1 MNQKYIIDTDIGDDV
16 DDAFAVM
23 LAAKSPMDL
32 IGITTVFRNAKQ
44 RAQMAQYLLRLIGKE
59 NIPVYAGIDKPLLQ
73 RIEYLLPP
81 EMIEEEMKKGY
92 YTLPQYMPE
101 MERENIRE
109 TDAVDYIIEMAK
121 TYGKQLTLVPIG
133 PFTNIAMAIRKAP
146 EIMSRIKEIRII
158 GGNYAEA
165 KPEWNIA
172 CDPESA
178 QIVFTS
184 GIPIVAI
191 GIDTT
196 MRCPLSDEQL
206 DKLHNLGSGS
216 ATLICNMI
224 EKWTAHY
231 SYVRPVMHDPL
242 AVACCM
248 DESIVTFKEMHVKVE
263 LYGEKRW
270 CTVPCETPSLETG
283 TFKVAVDVRPDDF
296 FTIFDTY
303 IFDDK

>member
-1 MNQKYIIDTDIGDDV
+1 MKYIIDTDIGDDV

-23 LAAKSPMDL
+23 LAAKSPMEML
-32 IGITTVFRNAKQ
+32 GITTVFRNAKQ
-44 RAQMAQYLLRLIGKE
+44 RAQMAQYLLRLIGRE
-59 NIPVYAGIDKPLLQ
+59 DLPVYAGVDKPFLQ

-81 EMIEEEMKKGY
+81 EMIEEEMRKGY

-101 MERENIRE
+101 MESEKVKE
-109 TDAVDYIIEMAK
+109 THAVDYIIEMAK
-121 TYGKQLTLVPIG
+121 TYGQELTIIPIG

-146 EIMSRIKEIRII
+146 EIMATIKEIRII
-158 GGNYAEA
+158 GGNYSEL

-172 CDPESA
+172 CDPEAA

-184 GIPIVAI
+184 GIPITAI

-206 DKLHNLGSGS
+206 EYLHNLGDSS
-216 ATLICNMI
+216 AALICNMI

-242 AVACCM
+242 AIACCM

-263 LYGEKRW
+263 LYGDNRW
-270 CTVPCETPSLETG
+270 CTVPCEEASMQTG
-283 TFKVAVDVRPDDF
+283 TFRVAVDVHPEEF
-296 FTIFDTY
+296 FTIFDKY
-303 IFDDK
+303 IFGK